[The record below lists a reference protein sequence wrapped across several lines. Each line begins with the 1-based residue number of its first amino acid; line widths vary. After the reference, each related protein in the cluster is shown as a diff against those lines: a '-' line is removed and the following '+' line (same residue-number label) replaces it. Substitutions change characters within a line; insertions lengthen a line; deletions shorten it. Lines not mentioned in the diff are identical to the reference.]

1 MVFARMLPGA
11 ALAVAVALASPAA
24 FAHIGSHADGFSHGF
39 THPFGGLDHLLA
51 MVAIGLWALQQG
63 GRALYAL
70 PLAFMTSMAIG
81 FGLGL
86 GGIELPYTETGIALS
101 VLALGLAIAL
111 ALKPGLGIALP
122 VTAAFALC
130 HGYAHGAEMPGEA
143 PVLLYAAGMLLGT
156 GLLHG
161 TGLLAARY
169 ARLPLLR
176 AAGAATAAAGL
187 ALLVL

>member
-1 MVFARMLPGA
+1 MVFARLLPGA
-11 ALAVAVALASPAA
+11 AFAAAVALASPAA
-24 FAHIGSHADGFSHGF
+24 FAHIGNHADGFTHGF

-63 GRALYAL
+63 GRARYAL
-70 PLAFMTSMAIG
+70 PLTFMASMAAG

-86 GGIELPYTETGIALS
+86 GGIDLPYTETGIALS

-111 ALKPGLGIALP
+111 SLKPGLGLALP
-122 VTAAFALC
+122 VTALFALC
-130 HGYAHGAEMPGEA
+130 HGYAHGAEMPEGA
-143 PVLLYAAGMLLGT
+143 AVLLYAAGMLLGT

-161 TGLLAARY
+161 AGLLAARY

-187 ALLVL
+187 ALLVI

>member
-1 MVFARMLPGA
+1 MVFARLLPGA
-11 ALAVAVALASPAA
+11 AFAAAVALASPAA
-24 FAHIGSHADGFSHGF
+24 FAHIGNHADGFTHGF

-63 GRALYAL
+63 GRARYAL
-70 PLAFMTSMAIG
+70 PLTFMASMALG
-81 FGLGL
+81 FSLGL
-86 GGIELPYTETGIALS
+86 GGIDLPYTETGIALS

-111 ALKPGLGIALP
+111 SLKPGLGLALP
-122 VTAAFALC
+122 VTALFALC
-130 HGYAHGAEMPGEA
+130 HGYAHGAEMPEGA
-143 PVLLYAAGMLLGT
+143 PALLYAAGMLLGT

-161 TGLLAARY
+161 AGLLAARY

-187 ALLVL
+187 ALLVI

>member
-1 MVFARMLPGA
+1 MVFARLLPGA
-11 ALAVAVALASPAA
+11 AFAAAVALASPAA
-24 FAHIGSHADGFSHGF
+24 FAHIGNHADGFTHGF

-51 MVAIGLWALQQG
+51 MVAVGLWALQQG

-70 PLAFMTSMAIG
+70 PVTFMTSMALG

-86 GGIELPYTETGIALS
+86 GGIDLPYTETGIALS

-111 ALKPGLGIALP
+111 SLKPGLALALP
-122 VTAAFALC
+122 ITALFALC
-130 HGYAHGAEMPGEA
+130 HGYAHGAEMPEGA

-161 TGLLAARY
+161 AGLLAARY
-169 ARLPLLR
+169 AKLPLLR

-187 ALLVL
+187 ALLVI